1 MWWKIW
7 LRAFRKNRLAVVGA
21 IIVVSFLVAA
31 VIGPY
36 VAPYDPIKPNYRE
49 LLKAPS
55 LQHPLGTDRLGRD
68 VLSRVLHGS
77 RLAAYIGFGVVAFEG
92 IVGIA
97 LGIMAGYFGGVF
109 DDIVMRL
116 VDVML
121 SIPALVLAIVIAGT
135 SGGGLLTII
144 LTMVIVSWAHFA
156 RLMRGQAL
164 MESQRD
170 YVEAARA
177 IGGSHVHI
185 ILRHILPNTIS
196 LGIVFSTLEIP
207 WALMF
212 SAALSYLGIG
222 VRPPAPEWG
231 MIIANGRDFLD
242 TAWWIATFPGL
253 LLMLVVLGFNFMG
266 DGLRDAFD
274 PKQYVQRER

>member
-21 IIVVSFLVAA
+21 FIVISFLVVAI
-31 VIGPY
+31 IGPY
-36 VAPYDPIKPNYRE
+36 VARYDPIKPNYRE

-55 LQHPLGTDRLGRD
+55 LRHPMGTDRLGRD
-68 VLSRVLHGS
+68 VLSRVLYGS

-97 LGIMAGYFGGVF
+97 LGIIAGYFGGVL
-109 DDIVMRL
+109 DDVVMRI
-116 VDVML
+116 VDTML

-144 LTMVIVSWAHFA
+144 ITMVIVSWAHFA

-164 MESQRD
+164 VESQRD

-177 IGGSHVHI
+177 IGGSHLHI
-185 ILRHILPNTIS
+185 ILRHILPNTVS

-212 SAALSYLGIG
+212 SASLSYLGIG

-231 MIIANGRDFLD
+231 TIIASGREFLD

-274 PKQYVQRER
+274 PKQYVQHER